1 MKILLLFLSATL
13 ILSSCLK
20 DKTTD
25 QGNVVPSACVDTIF
39 FQDEIM
45 GEIMD
50 VSCNTAGCHDNG
62 TAQSGYVIENYAQ
75 VSANAD
81 FFLNVMNHSA
91 GSPMPYGGDKL
102 ADSLIQKFE
111 CWIEQGKLNN

>member
-1 MKILLLFLSATL
+1 MQTKLIFIGAML
-13 ILSSCLK
+13 ILCSCLK
-20 DKTTD
+20 DKTATYTEA
-25 QGNVVPSACVDTIF
+25 PPATCVDTVL

-45 GEIMD
+45 GQIMN
-50 VSCNTAGCHDNG
+50 VSCNTAGCHDSG
-62 TAQSGYVIENYAQ
+62 TAQSGYIIENHTQ

-81 FFLNVMNHSA
+81 FFLNVMNYSA
-91 GSPMPYGGDKL
+91 GVPMPYGSAKL